1 MLSSLLIDIG
11 IEVIDFGVIGD
22 NPIDLKNKIKD
33 SVKEV
38 DVLITTGGAS
48 VGDEDHMNSILK
60 RDGKVIFSK
69 VSIKP
74 GKPIV
79 FGEIFGCPIF
89 ALPGNP
95 VSAFV
100 TFLILVKPALM
111 RLMGHVSPHNCY
123 IKAKSTFSSPATSRE
138 QYLRGFARSVG
149 DDLRVDLFPNQSSGA
164 LSSVAKSNVLIRQ
177 TIGDNIYTDQLVDI
191 LYY

>member
-1 MLSSLLIDIG
+1 
-11 IEVIDFGVIGD
+11 
-22 NPIDLKNKIKD
+22 
-33 SVKEV
+33 
-38 DVLITTGGAS
+38 
-48 VGDEDHMNSILK
+48 
-60 RDGKVIFSK
+60 
-69 VSIKP
+69 
-74 GKPIV
+74 V

-100 TFLILVKPALM
+100 TFLVFVKPALM
-111 RLMGHVSPHNCY
+111 RLMGHTSPHNCY

-149 DDLRVDLFPNQSSGA
+149 DDLRVDLFPNQSSGV

-177 TIGDNIYTDQLVDI
+177 MIGDNICTEKLVDI